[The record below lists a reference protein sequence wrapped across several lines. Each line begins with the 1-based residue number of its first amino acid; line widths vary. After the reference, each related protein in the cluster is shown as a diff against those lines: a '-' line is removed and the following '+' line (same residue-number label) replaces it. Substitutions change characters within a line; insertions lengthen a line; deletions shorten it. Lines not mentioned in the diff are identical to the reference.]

1 MEDQEGFHLG
11 HLFVYCDRSTYVE
24 YYTCICAHT
33 HTHIRRLSNFLGS
46 YALSLPSFSLYPSFP
61 LHLISQLSNSL
72 PVLHLISLSLSPSHP
87 PSLLFFVFFLPET
100 DGLGLHPSHGRLH
113 FLLVCPSTRIFF
125 FYLFYFLFQFCVSI
139 DSRHERTHA
148 YVRRWYVPT
157 RFPR

>member
-87 PSLLFFVFFLPET
+87 PSLLFFVFFFARNRWPRLASKPWAAPFFV
-100 DGLGLHPSHGRLH
+100 GLSLHEN
-113 FLLVCPSTRIFF
+113 FF
-125 FYLFYFLFQFCVSI
+125 FLFILFPFSVLCI
-139 DSRHERTHA
+139 DR
-148 YVRRWYVPT
+148 
-157 RFPR
+157 